1 MKKVI
6 TRATPGRSLIRYISP
21 GYIHRNLV
29 QKRTKG
35 WLAMRGMWGRKK
47 RSGSSPNDGDN
58 GLSAEKEGPQK
69 RDILRLDDNDLE
81 ELYKAFEASKQD
93 HQASNN

>member
-1 MKKVI
+1 
-6 TRATPGRSLIRYISP
+6 
-21 GYIHRNLV
+21 
-29 QKRTKG
+29 
-35 WLAMRGMWGRKK
+35 MRGMWGRKK

>member
-1 MKKVI
+1 
-6 TRATPGRSLIRYISP
+6 
-21 GYIHRNLV
+21 
-29 QKRTKG
+29 
-35 WLAMRGMWGRKK
+35 MWGRKK
-47 RSGSSPNDGDN
+47 RSGSPNDSDS
-58 GLSAEKEGPQK
+58 LSVEKEGPQK